1 MGDDE
6 SETQSQQTIPDNC
19 IALKLIP
26 GEQHDDAARLFQNL
40 LLVTQRW
47 CITGN
52 SPFIPFQDMTRRP
65 PYNSTI
71 VHRDKMVWKVLEVMN
86 WIREQADLS
95 TVVEMLFD
103 GLGSKILG
111 RWMQLHLPNDC
122 SVFENEHQVYLDF
135 KVRKGEVAL
144 LTGAGATKA
153 LTNNQAEDWIQL
165 LKRVRNDLN
174 FEKPYDAFIDKH
186 PHAAAQKVIDLLSTK
201 KKDDVKLEQSLK
213 QFTFGATDKV
223 NTSCPFAE
231 VVRGFQ
237 GPILTFNYD
246 EALEKVCW
254 RTNRKPSDEDEASIR
269 SNSVIHLHG
278 VSRGDSFLLSQESY
292 IEHATETSRF
302 LKKISD
308 EGYMLL
314 FVGVGGALLDPD
326 LEPFYQYERSKRLA
340 ADEQVPRPIHI
351 SIGSVHDRE
360 NCTHTDH
367 YNTLCEVHRKVSL
380 KDKRMDLAW

>member
-1 MGDDE
+1 
-6 SETQSQQTIPDNC
+6 
-19 IALKLIP
+19 
-26 GEQHDDAARLFQNL
+26 
-40 LLVTQRW
+40 
-47 CITGN
+47 
-52 SPFIPFQDMTRRP
+52 
-65 PYNSTI
+65 
-71 VHRDKMVWKVLEVMN
+71 MVWKVLEVMN
-86 WIREQADLS
+86 WIPEQANLS
-95 TVVEMLFD
+95 TVVEMLFYA
-103 GLGSKILG
+103 LGSKILG
-111 RWMQLHLPNDC
+111 RWMQLNLPDDC

-174 FEKPYDAFIDKH
+174 LEKPYDDFIDKH

-340 ADEQVPRPIHI
+340 SDEQVPRPIHI

-360 NCTHTDH
+360 NGTYTDH
-367 YNTLCEVHRKVSL
+367 YNALCEVHRKVSSKGQAYGFGL
-380 KDKRMDLAW
+380 VEAANKEVPEMLRKILFGPRGYMPNVRVPDVHNGLPN